1 MFVQQYGHD
10 DKTIDCAFVRF
21 NTIITSLKA
30 LDESFSSHNHV
41 RKFSRDLPTKWR
53 PKVTAI
59 EESKDLSTLL
69 LDDLIGN
76 LKVYEVMLEKD
87 SEASKN
93 KKEKYKSLALKAKKV
108 SGDVEASSLDSKDEE
123 YVMVVRDF
131 KKFFR
136 RRGKFIRQ
144 PYNNKKAFRKAKED
158 KRGKIDRKCFNCG
171 NLNHFISDCPKHSFN
186 DQKALIGGSWS
197 DSDED
202 EDLKKDEICLMAH
215 DSNEVKLE
223 SDEWS
228 KDNGCIRHI
237 TGNKSLFST
246 YEAFDGGNALFGSN
260 GKSKII
266 GKGTDKAK
274 ITRKRSKTR
283 TNTDTGTEEHAKSQE
298 KAIKVNP

>member
-1 MFVQQYGHD
+1 LEIADIAYKTIKLKFPYCHD

-30 LDESFSSHNHV
+30 LDESFSSRNHV

-108 SGDVEASSLDSKDEE
+108 SGDVEASSLDSEDEE
-123 YVMVVRDF
+123 YVMV
-131 KKFFR
+131 
-136 RRGKFIRQ
+136 
-144 PYNNKKAFRKAKED
+144 AF
-158 KRGKIDRKCFNCG
+158 
-171 NLNHFISDCPKHSFN
+171 
-186 DQKALIGGSWS
+186 IGGSWS

-215 DSNEVKLE
+215 DSNE
-223 SDEWS
+223 
-228 KDNGCIRHI
+228 DNGCTRHI

-266 GKGTDKAK
+266 GKGREIRKNGLYVMKIGNLPKDKLCLTTIDDTSTLWHQRFGHANMPLIQSLSSKELVRNLAK
-274 ITRKRSKTR
+274 LMLGLKDFKMILRVTTAQLRLLRVE
-283 TNTDTGTEEHAKSQE
+283 D
-298 KAIKVNP
+298 